1 MKIRLPLFA
10 VSILTVFMLV
20 ACGGN
25 SGQQN
30 QTNTSAVETSSDL
43 TTADMLYK
51 KNCLS
56 CHAADLSGKV
66 GPSLKDIGSK
76 LSKEEII
83 ERITL
88 GRSGMPSFK
97 NRLSEQDIE
106 ALGSWL
112 ADKK

>member
-1 MKIRLPLFA
+1 MKMRLPLFA
-10 VSILTVFMLV
+10 VSIITVFILA
-20 ACGGN
+20 ACGSHSN
-25 SGQQN
+25 QQN
-30 QTNTSAVETSSDL
+30 QTNTAVIETESDL
-43 TTADMLYK
+43 TAVDMLYK

-66 GPSLKDIGSK
+66 GPNLKEIGSK

>member
-1 MKIRLPLFA
+1 MKMRLSLFA
-10 VSILTVFMLV
+10 VSIITVLMLA

-25 SGQQN
+25 SSQQN
-30 QTNTSAVETSSDL
+30 QTNTAAVEIDSE
-43 TTADMLYK
+43 ANMLYK

-66 GPSLKDIGSK
+66 GPSLKEIGSK
-76 LSKEEII
+76 LSKEEIM

-88 GRSGMPSFK
+88 GRGGMPSFK
-97 NRLSEQDIE
+97 SRLSEQEIE
-106 ALGSWL
+106 SLGSWL

>member
-1 MKIRLPLFA
+1 MKMRLSLFA
-10 VSILTVFMLV
+10 VSIITVLMLA

-25 SGQQN
+25 SSQQN
-30 QTNTSAVETSSDL
+30 QTNTAAVETDSE
-43 TTADMLYK
+43 ADMLYK

-66 GPSLKDIGSK
+66 GPSLKEIESK
-76 LSKEEII
+76 LSKEEIM

-88 GRSGMPSFK
+88 GRGGMPSFK
-97 NRLSEQDIE
+97 SRLSEQEIE